1 MLTEHTLDTGTV
13 SINYAEG
20 PKSGPTCVLVHG
32 ITARWQLF
40 RPIVPALAQRW
51 HLVAMDLRG
60 HGRSGHVPG
69 RYGLL
74 DYESDVMALIR
85 HLDDGPVIVI
95 GHSLGAM
102 TGIALASEHPE
113 AVRALVLEDPPLGAF
128 SGRPSYDRPAWA
140 ALIAMRDLA
149 QAKLPFDEMVRIL
162 AERQPDLHPADVQW
176 RASRLLE
183 LDPDAL
189 TTLIEN
195 RAIDN
200 FDLTDRL
207 QRVAC
212 PTLLLHGNP
221 DLGGALS
228 AAQVDWAQSL
238 LQRGT
243 FVYLPEVGHGLH
255 SDVDGQPARVCE
267 LIADFLDAL

>member
-20 PKSGPTCVLVHG
+20 PKSGPTLVLVHG
-32 ITARWQLF
+32 ITAHWQLF
-40 RPIVPALAQRW
+40 RPIVPTLAQRW

-60 HGRSGHVPG
+60 HGGSGHVPG

-74 DYESDVMALIR
+74 DYASDVMALIC
-85 HLDDGPVIVI
+85 HLDDGPVVVI

-102 TGIALASEHPE
+102 TGIALASEHPD

-128 SGRPSYDRPAWA
+128 SGRPLGDRS
-140 ALIAMRDLA
+140 LRHFIAMRDLA
-149 QAKLPFDEMVRIL
+149 QAKPPPDEMVRIL
-162 AERQPDLHPADVQW
+162 TEREPGLDPEVVQW
-176 RASRLLE
+176 RARRLLQ

-189 TTLIEN
+189 TTIIEN

-200 FDLTDRL
+200 FDLADRL
-207 QRVAC
+207 RRVAC
-212 PTLLLHGNP
+212 PTLLLQGNP
-221 DLGGALS
+221 DRGGALS
-228 AAQVDWAQSL
+228 AAEASWAQSL

-243 FVYLPEVGHGLH
+243 LVFMPDVGHGLH
-255 SDVDGQPARVCE
+255 SHVDGQPARVCE
-267 LIADFLDAL
+267 LIADFLDSL

>member
-1 MLTEHTLDTGTV
+1 MLTERTLETGTV

-20 PKSGPTCVLVHG
+20 PKSGPTLVLVHG

-40 RPIVPALAQRW
+40 RPIVPTLALRW

-60 HGRSGHVPG
+60 HGRSGHVAG

-74 DYESDVMALIR
+74 EYASDVLALIR
-85 HLDDGPVIVI
+85 HLDDGPVVAI

-102 TGIALASEHPE
+102 IGIALASEHPD

-128 SGRPSYDRPAWA
+128 SGRPSYHRPGWA
-140 ALIAMRDLA
+140 ALIATRDLV
-149 QAKLPFDEMVRIL
+149 QAKPPLDEIVRIVTGQL
-162 AERQPDLHPADVQW
+162 PGQAPEIVEDRALHL
-176 RASRLLE
+176 SR
-183 LDPDAL
+183 LDPDAM
-189 TTLIEN
+189 TQIIEN
-195 RAIDN
+195 RAIEN
-200 FDLTDRL
+200 FDLADRL
-207 QRVAC
+207 RRVAC

-221 DLGGALS
+221 DRGGALP
-228 AAQVDWAQSL
+228 AAEANWAQSL

-243 FVYLPEVGHGLH
+243 LVYMPDVGHGLH

-267 LIADFLDAL
+267 LIADFLDSL